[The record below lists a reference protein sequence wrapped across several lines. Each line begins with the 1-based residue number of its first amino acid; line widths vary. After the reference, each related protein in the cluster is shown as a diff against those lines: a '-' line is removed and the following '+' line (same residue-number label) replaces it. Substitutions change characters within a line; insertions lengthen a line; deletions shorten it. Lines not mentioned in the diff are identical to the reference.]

1 MNEFFIFSKA
11 VMLYCINKSIS
22 RVLIWE
28 APEAVRDGT
37 WRFVSL
43 PVPNTPV
50 DFKVTVY
57 SKATMVYDFID
68 AVVFPLSLSFTH

>member
-50 DFKVTVY
+50 DFKVTE
-57 SKATMVYDFID
+57 
-68 AVVFPLSLSFTH
+68 